1 MTDDELKQIIIAKIT
16 QGQHTETELLKLRE
30 ALLNAN
36 NQQFSHQVGKSNV
49 NIGDGK
55 KIHIGDNIYYL
66 CTEEASEASVK
77 APRSSPIGLP
87 QNIPHTGVINF
98 VGRAD
103 ELELLHQKLQEKN
116 CVAISAIAGMGGV
129 GKTELAIQYALTHK
143 EDYSGGICWLR
154 ARDENIGEQIA
165 NFAQNYLGLKIPENI
180 SGLDNQVC
188 WCWQHWPAG
197 DVLIVLDD
205 VNDYKLIKA
214 YIPSA
219 NFRFRVLMTTR
230 LELLQPSQRVE
241 LKVLKLE
248 IAIALL
254 ESFISKEKIAESKII
269 APKIC
274 NFLGCL
280 PLGLELVGRY
290 LQHKPDLSLAEM
302 LQRLEEKRLKQQAL
316 EKSER
321 LTSDMTAQLGVT
333 AAFDLSWQELNPLAK
348 DLSLFLSLFD
358 LVPISWH
365 LVEQCFSENAPE
377 DLEEARDNF
386 LVYLHLLQRE
396 GKETYKL
403 HELIREFFQSK
414 LVELAK
420 ANLPEAVALKIGEI
434 TAKNPLYS
442 TEILQ
447 KGLLN
452 WTFHPGLKLSA
463 LEWGK
468 QLWIASQSWCDGL
481 DKLSK
486 LVMPLREDGS
496 LPVLG
501 VALVEKDLSS
511 CRDNFIKSL
520 PNAGAIAFEKILI
533 DNPTLFSLI
542 TGWYFGSTIQENV
555 VELPPEATKISEDN
569 YSEFPKF
576 DNLFE
581 LGWNNFQSSLLSKP
595 NISTAWDRTFSDIV
609 GNLSKLLQERS
620 LSVSSGSLS
629 FEAAWHGA
637 IYLTRKHL
645 INSYP
650 NHYCDPISLDEIE
663 NHLFKINQS
672 HFSRMMQH
680 CLNQLKFEIE
690 ACRAKGQTHLSLSPS
705 IQIFKSSSNISHEI
719 LLDYTADIFQQS
731 IEGYEQVVNS
741 LFIKLISK
749 LQLASILPARLVGYV
764 IPPQH
769 HEDSIS
775 MSWYWESLP
784 KGQKSHVN
792 FSLVKDESSLNSSFP
807 KTALFPMH
815 LLKETPFTKSWL
827 GDYPVTEMV
836 YQWLWK
842 DLNKI
847 GWVKGNRLENAGFPY
862 WR

>member
-1 MTDDELKQIIIAKIT
+1 MTDDELKQIIDQIT
-16 QGQHTETELLKLRE
+16 QGQHTEAVLSKLCQ
-30 ALLNAN
+30 ALGSAD
-36 NQQFSHQVGKSNV
+36 NQQFSLQLGKYNV
-49 NIGDGK
+49 NIGNGK
-55 KIHIGDNIYYL
+55 EINIGDHTYNQW
-66 CTEEASEASVK
+66 TEEAIEALVK
-77 APRSSPIGLP
+77 VLRSSPIGLP

-103 ELELLHQKLQEKN
+103 ELQLLHQKLQEKN
-116 CVAISAIAGMGGV
+116 GVAISAIAGMGGV
-129 GKTELAIQYALTHK
+129 GKTELAIQYALIHQK
-143 EDYSGGICWLR
+143 DYSGGICWLS
-154 ARDENIGEQIA
+154 ARDENIGEQIV
-165 NFAQNYLGLKIPENI
+165 NFAQNQLGLKIPKNI
-180 SGLDNQVC
+180 NELDNQVC

-205 VNDYKLIKA
+205 VNDYKLIQS

-230 LELLQPSQRVE
+230 LQLLQPSQRVE
-241 LKVLKLE
+241 LKALKFE

-254 ESFISKEKIAESKII
+254 ESFINNKDQIAQSKIF

-302 LQRLEEKRLKQQAL
+302 LQRLEAKRLKQQAL

-348 DLSLFLSLFD
+348 DLSLFLCLFD
-358 LVPISWH
+358 LVPISWR
-365 LVEQCFSENAPE
+365 LVEQCFSENDPE

-420 ANLPEAVALKIGEI
+420 VNLPEAVALKIGEI
-434 TAKNPLYS
+434 TAKNPLYT

-452 WTFHPGLKLSA
+452 WGFHPSLKLSA
-463 LEWGK
+463 IEWGK

-481 DKLSK
+481 DRLSK

-501 VALVEKDLSS
+501 VALVEEDISS
-511 CRDNFIKSL
+511 CRDDFIKSL
-520 PNAGAIAFEKILI
+520 PNAGAIASEKILI
-533 DNPTLFSLI
+533 HNLTLFSLR
-542 TGWYFGSTIQENV
+542 TGWYFGSTIQGNV
-555 VELPPEATKISEDN
+555 VELPPEATKLFEEN
-569 YSEFPKF
+569 YSKSSET
-576 DNLFE
+576 DNLFK
-581 LGWNNFQSSLLSKP
+581 LGWNNFKSSLGKP
-595 NISTAWDRTFSDIV
+595 NISTAWESTFSEIV
-609 GNLSKLLQERS
+609 GNLSKLLHERS
-620 LSVSSGSLS
+620 LPISSGSLS
-629 FEAAWHGA
+629 IEAAWHGA

-650 NHYCDPISLDEIE
+650 NHYCDPISLDDIE

-672 HFSRMMQH
+672 HFSPMMQH
-680 CLNQLKFEIE
+680 CLNQLKIEIE

-719 LLDYTADIFQQS
+719 LLDYTVDIFQQS

-741 LFIKLISK
+741 LFIKLIPK

-775 MSWYWESLP
+775 MSWYWEPLP

-815 LLKETPFTKSWL
+815 LLKKTPFTKSWL